1 MLESGPR
8 RAERSTGNDSQL
20 DGVSESVLLK
30 GCKLPRLPALV
41 ACLAAVAAL
50 MSPNGALAKGG
61 VTTTTCGKDRCRT
74 VTDGI
79 VGIAVLA
86 GRVFAPRSGSFY
98 VISLRGELDGGPA
111 GWTILYE
118 AKRQIVRGVDA
129 RAVSFLGTGW
139 AKLTRDVRPH
149 YAGAIRRLAPL
160 PSEPGTGIQAH
171 GPTPQQSGLVGGGER
186 SDGPRNWIMLA
197 PLALVALLCR
207 RGGYEA
213 WNRAHRVAVPRR
225 SSRN

>member
-1 MLESGPR
+1 MRRRTSARKPSATRLADECWR
-8 RAERSTGNDSQL
+8 RARLEPNARPGNESQL

-30 GCKLPRLPALV
+30 GRKLPRLPALV
-41 ACLAAVAAL
+41 VCLAAVAAL
-50 MSPNGALAKGG
+50 MCPDGALAKGG

-86 GRVFAPRSGSFY
+86 GRVSAPRSGSFY
-98 VISLRGELDGGPA
+98 VISLRAELNGGPV

-149 YAGAIRRLAPL
+149 YASAIRGLAPL
-160 PSEPGTGIQAH
+160 PSEPRIQAQA
-171 GPTPQQSGLVGGGER
+171 PTPQQSGLVGGG
-186 SDGPRNWIMLA
+186 SA
-197 PLALVALLCR
+197 ATA
-207 RGGYEA
+207 
-213 WNRAHRVAVPRR
+213 RATGSCSPP
-225 SSRN
+225 